1 MERHQRLHQRYQK
14 GAVMKAFAQHR
25 GVALPLMT
33 ENINTDVIIPSR
45 EMKRVSKAGLAS
57 GLFANIRYED
67 GKRQPDSAF
76 LLNQPAYSNASIL
89 LLGSNAGCGSSRE
102 HAVWAL
108 RDYGFRVIIA
118 ESFASIFF
126 DNCVANSILPVI
138 LTRDI
143 LIHISDWVRSDPKV
157 NLVDVNLAQST
168 VAIEGATFSFE
179 IGALA
184 RRMLKD
190 GLSPIDL
197 TLEYRETIEAFA
209 KEDAQKRPW
218 LYDTKLH

>member
-1 MERHQRLHQRYQK
+1 
-14 GAVMKAFAQHR
+14 MKAFAQHR

-57 GLFANIRYED
+57 GLFANIRYAD
-67 GKRQPDSAF
+67 GKRQPDSDF

-89 LLGSNAGCGSSRE
+89 LLGHNAGCGSSRE

-108 RDYGFRVIIA
+108 WDYGFRVVIA

-138 LTRDI
+138 LPRDT

-157 NLVDVNLAQST
+157 NLVDVNLTQST
-168 VAIEGATFSFE
+168 VAVEGTIFSFE
-179 IGALA
+179 IDALA
-184 RRMLKD
+184 RRMLTH

-197 TLEYRETIEAFA
+197 TLEYRDTIKAFA
-209 KEDAQKRPW
+209 TKDAQKRPW
-218 LYDTKLH
+218 LYDTTLY

>member
-1 MERHQRLHQRYQK
+1 
-14 GAVMKAFAQHR
+14 MKAFAQHR

-57 GLFANIRYED
+57 GLFANIRYAD
-67 GKRQPDSAF
+67 GKRQPDSDF

-89 LLGSNAGCGSSRE
+89 LLGHNAGCGSSRE

-108 RDYGFRVIIA
+108 WDYGFRVVIA

-138 LTRDI
+138 LPRDT

-168 VAIEGATFSFE
+168 VAVEGTIFSFE
-179 IGALA
+179 IDALA
-184 RRMLKD
+184 RRMLTH

-197 TLEYRETIEAFA
+197 TLEYRDTIKAFA
-209 KEDAQKRPW
+209 TKDAQKRPW
-218 LYDTKLH
+218 LYDTTLY